1 MDKHSESQGFTP
13 YKFLQM
19 VGLSWPDTAGTQNF
33 TQGQILARGGIDNK
47 DEIWEKT
54 IRVRKWT
61 YPQLRDVGKMGTDF
75 DDAITKL
82 IKDYK
87 ERHK

>member
-1 MDKHSESQGFTP
+1 MDKHSESQGFTCH
-13 YKFLQM
+13 KFLQM
-19 VGLSWPDTAGTQNF
+19 AGLSWPDTAGMQNF
-33 TQGQILARGGIDNK
+33 TQGQILALGGIDNK

-61 YPQLRDVGKMGTDF
+61 YDQLRDVGKMGTDF

>member
-1 MDKHSESQGFTP
+1 MDKHSESQGFTRH
-13 YKFLQM
+13 KFLQM
-19 VGLSWPDTAGTQNF
+19 AGLSLPDTAGTQNF
-33 TQGQILARGGIDNK
+33 IQGQILARGGIDNK
-47 DEIWEKT
+47 DEIREKT

-61 YPQLRDVGKMGTDF
+61 YDQLRDIGKMGMEF

-82 IKDYK
+82 NKDCK

>member
-1 MDKHSESQGFTP
+1 MDKHSESQGFTRH
-13 YKFLQM
+13 KFLQ
-19 VGLSWPDTAGTQNF
+19 VAGLSWPDTAGTQNF
-33 TQGQILARGGIDNK
+33 TKGQILAHGGIDNK

-61 YPQLRDVGKMGTDF
+61 YDQLHDIGKMGMDF
-75 DDAITKL
+75 DDTITKL

>member
-1 MDKHSESQGFTP
+1 MDKHSESQGFTRH
-13 YKFLQM
+13 KFLQIA
-19 VGLSWPDTAGTQNF
+19 GLSLPDIAGTQNF
-33 TQGQILARGGIDNK
+33 TQGQILTRGGMGNK
-47 DEIWEKT
+47 DEIREKT

-61 YPQLRDVGKMGTDF
+61 YDQLRDICKMGMDF